1 MGKQVLCFK
10 DGLTKFQDAKNIPK
24 GWVID
29 RSMPISEPML
39 SEGLDITGQPDAFKE
54 GDVIGE
60 QVEKPKKQKK
70 MKVKEQPCPP
80 ELK

>member
-29 RSMPISEPML
+29 RCMPISEPMV

-60 QVEKPKKQKK
+60 QKEQKKQKK
-70 MKVKEQPCPP
+70 TKPKEESCPP